1 MIYANKTN
9 KELTALLTEFRDRA
23 SVLFALEAPTIE
35 QVDEAETLVASIK
48 DIEAEQR
55 LREDAAKEAADRFQA
70 ARAAFAVDPEGE
82 DEENFA
88 SEDDADAEDG
98 AEDEAEAEDDGEA
111 EPEAEVDP
119 EVEAEA
125 EAGAEVAVDSAV
137 AAASQRKQ
145 QRVPA
150 GSAARKV
157 ARRVARPDVASTPQ
171 VTVTVAADVP
181 GFAAGAQ
188 LDGMEQVT
196 KALLG
201 RSRGFAPFN
210 AKAAEQI
217 RNANGGQ
224 PQISSFNVASFHIPT
239 EGLEVATGNPD
250 QDYRAVKAAIKSD
263 QERGTVL
270 TAAGWCAPSETIYTW
285 ISDYVVDGLISV
297 PEIPVSR
304 GSINLTTGPTD
315 VSYGAALDD
324 FGFDQT
330 EAEAIA
336 RDPKSWETIECP
348 DFVKY
353 TLDATGYGYK
363 IPFLTQKAYP
373 EVITDALRRANV
385 KYAHKMNRRVISD
398 IVAFAGAADTTPYG
412 GSFVDTMEALSIVA
426 VKKRRWYNLGEN
438 AVMDVKI
445 PVLAKEV
452 FRNEISRRSSIAVEA
467 VTDQQIEANFAV
479 RNLSVE
485 YVSDWQEM
493 SGPHADWP
501 GSFQALIY
509 PKGTFVKAVEDVVNV
524 SAVYDAASLT
534 INEYTGVFFE
544 QGILVAKAGYHAS
557 RVTIPICTSGN
568 SGAAVFVC
576 EGGSL

>member
-98 AEDEAEAEDDGEA
+98 AEDGAEDEAEAEDDGEA

-188 LDGMEQVT
+188 LD
-196 KALLG
+196 AWS
-201 RSRGFAPFN
+201 RSRRPFWV
-210 AKAAEQI
+210 AL
-217 RNANGGQ
+217 
-224 PQISSFNVASFHIPT
+224 VASPRSMPRPLSRSATQMADSPRSHPSMWRPSISRPRAWRSLPAIPIRIT
-239 EGLEVATGNPD
+239 AQSRLRSRATKSEVLYSRLPVGALRP
-250 QDYRAVKAAIKSD
+250 R
-263 QERGTVL
+263 
-270 TAAGWCAPSETIYTW
+270 PST
-285 ISDYVVDGLISV
+285 
-297 PEIPVSR
+297 R
-304 GSINLTTGPTD
+304 GSLTTLWT
-315 VSYGAALDD
+315 A
-324 FGFDQT
+324 
-330 EAEAIA
+330 
-336 RDPKSWETIECP
+336 
-348 DFVKY
+348 
-353 TLDATGYGYK
+353 
-363 IPFLTQKAYP
+363 
-373 EVITDALRRANV
+373 
-385 KYAHKMNRRVISD
+385 
-398 IVAFAGAADTTPYG
+398 
-412 GSFVDTMEALSIVA
+412 
-426 VKKRRWYNLGEN
+426 
-438 AVMDVKI
+438 
-445 PVLAKEV
+445 
-452 FRNEISRRSSIAVEA
+452 
-467 VTDQQIEANFAV
+467 
-479 RNLSVE
+479 
-485 YVSDWQEM
+485 
-493 SGPHADWP
+493 
-501 GSFQALIY
+501 
-509 PKGTFVKAVEDVVNV
+509 
-524 SAVYDAASLT
+524 
-534 INEYTGVFFE
+534 
-544 QGILVAKAGYHAS
+544 
-557 RVTIPICTSGN
+557 
-568 SGAAVFVC
+568 
-576 EGGSL
+576 

>member
-1 MIYANKTN
+1 MSYADKTN
-9 KELTALLTEFRDRA
+9 EELTASLTEFRDKA

-35 QVDEAETLVASIK
+35 QVDEAETIVASIK

-55 LREDAAKEAADRFQA
+55 LRADAAKEAADRFQA

-88 SEDDADAEDG
+88 SEDDAED
-98 AEDEAEAEDDGEA
+98 EDEAEAEDDGEA

-224 PQISSFNVASFHIPT
+224 PC
-239 EGLEVATGNPD
+239 L
-250 QDYRAVKAAIKSD
+250 
-263 QERGTVL
+263 
-270 TAAGWCAPSETIYTW
+270 
-285 ISDYVVDGLISV
+285 
-297 PEIPVSR
+297 
-304 GSINLTTGPTD
+304 
-315 VSYGAALDD
+315 
-324 FGFDQT
+324 
-330 EAEAIA
+330 
-336 RDPKSWETIECP
+336 
-348 DFVKY
+348 
-353 TLDATGYGYK
+353 
-363 IPFLTQKAYP
+363 
-373 EVITDALRRANV
+373 
-385 KYAHKMNRRVISD
+385 
-398 IVAFAGAADTTPYG
+398 
-412 GSFVDTMEALSIVA
+412 
-426 VKKRRWYNLGEN
+426 
-438 AVMDVKI
+438 
-445 PVLAKEV
+445 
-452 FRNEISRRSSIAVEA
+452 
-467 VTDQQIEANFAV
+467 
-479 RNLSVE
+479 
-485 YVSDWQEM
+485 
-493 SGPHADWP
+493 
-501 GSFQALIY
+501 
-509 PKGTFVKAVEDVVNV
+509 
-524 SAVYDAASLT
+524 
-534 INEYTGVFFE
+534 
-544 QGILVAKAGYHAS
+544 
-557 RVTIPICTSGN
+557 
-568 SGAAVFVC
+568 
-576 EGGSL
+576 